1 MFEYLTDTQASMIK
15 NLVFLS
21 VIGLFKILELIF
33 DKQVLTRSN
42 LFWLLPSY
50 LIYRYFWR

>member
-1 MFEYLTDTQASMIK
+1 MFEYLTDTQAAMVK

-33 DKQVLTRSN
+33 DKQVITRN
-42 LFWLLPSY
+42 HLIWLLPAY
-50 LIYRYFWR
+50 LLCRYLWK

>member
-1 MFEYLTDTQASMIK
+1 MFEYLTDTQAAMVK

-33 DKQVLTRSN
+33 DKQVITRNN
-42 LFWLLPSY
+42 LFWLLPAY
-50 LIYRYFWR
+50 LLYRYFWK

>member
-1 MFEYLTDTQASMIK
+1 MFEYLTDTQAAMVK

-33 DKQVLTRSN
+33 DKQVITRNN
-42 LFWLLPSY
+42 LFLLLPAY
-50 LIYRYFWR
+50 LLYRYFWK